1 MSDNP
6 ISNPPNSNPQGEP
19 RQEQLQKDELR
30 KDDAPRPAQR
40 IRTFL
45 KGVVYYDNRRVS
57 IECTI
62 RDISDTGAR
71 VVFASP
77 VTVPDHIE
85 LFIPQKQRIVAA
97 QVQRREPAEIGVSF
111 RDQRSGVSRRDS
123 DAEIAERVAAL
134 EHEVAALRRIVR
146 KLRDKVLPADT
157 SDGI

>member
-1 MSDNP
+1 MSNEP
-6 ISNPPNSNPQGEP
+6 ISNLPTNTTPNSHTRPGGNAEAGGAQP
-19 RQEQLQKDELR
+19 
-30 KDDAPRPAQR
+30 APR

-57 IECTI
+57 IDCTV

-71 VVFASP
+71 VVFAAP
-77 VTVPDHIE
+77 VTVPDHVE
-85 LFIPQKQRIVAA
+85 LFIPQKQRSFAA
-97 QVQRREPAEIGVSF
+97 RVERREPVEIGVSF
-111 RDQRSGVSRRDS
+111 RDQRSGVQRRES

-134 EHEVAALRRIVR
+134 EHEVAALRRIVK